1 MQILFMNLDFIR
13 QDFLRVIQLQSGDH
27 DICINSCYVNAQLDQ
42 YTEAEVHAVTA
53 QTARS

>member
-1 MQILFMNLDFIR
+1 MNLDFIR